1 MDSLAKVKD
10 GHSAR
15 YLAEVEETPQ
25 KLTEKI
31 SKGKGRKVILVKFWM
46 IRKG

>member
-1 MDSLAKVKD
+1 MIGLKVAD
-10 GHSAR
+10 GHSAN
-15 YLAEVEETPQ
+15 YLVEVEETPQ
-25 KLTEKI
+25 KI